1 MWMRLLRQDE
11 CVNAE
16 FSVKVECVSVRGLP
30 KWSVDQRYAEEP
42 AKLSVFTK
50 KKQMYSHD
58 LKFIENN
65 SEIKLMLNDPE
76 KIMKTVMTVQNALNG
91 GLWKVILKLLTCLHK
106 PIKQQ
111 LFVETFREIPMV
123 KLIRTVITI
132 GLV

>member
-1 MWMRLLRQDE
+1 
-11 CVNAE
+11 
-16 FSVKVECVSVRGLP
+16 
-30 KWSVDQRYAEEP
+30 
-42 AKLSVFTK
+42 
-50 KKQMYSHD
+50 MYSHD

-76 KIMKTVMTVQNALNG
+76 KIIKTIMTVQNALNG